1 MPAKRSRIGRSSS
14 LGDTGV
20 LPPPPES
27 ADGGWMDRRAAAS
40 RKRPSNA
47 SPRASEKSVEVSS
60 PPRILTLSSP
70 VKESVG
76 SRGKELVGD
85 FLGRCYRCKKQIN
98 ENAEVFMYRY
108 SVSVASYCFYYS
120 VYTAVL
126 KQNIEKSVM
135 FWCSYLRAFCT
146 VECRDMQIA
155 IDNEMEKAS
164 GSFQGMQL
172 GPTQ

>member
-40 RKRPSNA
+40 RKRQSNA
-47 SPRASEKSVEVSS
+47 SSRASEKSVEVSS

-98 ENAEVFMYRY
+98 ENAEVFMY
-108 SVSVASYCFYYS
+108 
-120 VYTAVL
+120 
-126 KQNIEKSVM
+126 
-135 FWCSYLRAFCT
+135 SYLRAFCT

-172 GPTQ
+172 SPTQ

>member
-98 ENAEVFMYRY
+98 ENAEVFMY
-108 SVSVASYCFYYS
+108 S
-120 VYTAVL
+120 TAVL